1 MDKASS
7 SVALVKRTRSI
18 RARLLSIALVWA
30 VALALGG
37 GWALSYAFRT
47 TAERA
52 FDARLTSLLFVV
64 VGLVE
69 LDERG
74 ELRVERGIG
83 DPQFERVYS
92 GWYWLVR
99 DEEGVKLRSRS
110 LWDLSFTVPT
120 LSVSAN
126 PTLWSERDPLGRPI
140 RIAAQSVVLSGAT
153 RPVTFAVTGDLE
165 ALHEETR
172 RFDWVLRIA
181 LAALGLGLVLAVF
194 LQARYGLRPLQE
206 VAHQV
211 ERVRKREAQRLEE
224 SGTRELD
231 MLIEEINSLIEH
243 NRRLVERA
251 RASAGDLAHALKTP
265 LAIMQ
270 SATTQDSPL
279 AREQREQIAAMER
292 IITRHLARASAAGPG
307 NHPPVP
313 IASIVSQLIRGL
325 NRIHAERGLNVES
338 RVAEDLSY
346 AADRQDLEEMIGNL
360 IENAYKWARH
370 KIVVGAHRTEN
381 RLVLAV
387 EDDGPGIPE
396 TRAELATER
405 GTRLDESAPGSGLG
419 LSIVRDLA
427 EIHGGTVKLEPSP
440 LGGLRAELQLPT

>member
-64 VGLVE
+64 VGLAE

-110 LWDLSFTVPT
+110 LWDLSFAVPA
-120 LSVSAN
+120 LPVSAN
-126 PTLWSERDPLGRPI
+126 PTLWTERDPLGRPI
-140 RIAAQSVVLSGAT
+140 RIAAQAVVLPGAT
-153 RPVTFAVTGDLE
+153 RPVTFAVTGDLQT
-165 ALHEETR
+165 LHEETR

-206 VAHQV
+206 VARQV

-231 MLIEEINSLIEH
+231 LLIEEINSLIEH
-243 NRRLVERA
+243 NRRL
-251 RASAGDLAHALKTP
+251 T
-265 LAIMQ
+265 Q
-270 SATTQDSPL
+270 SAT
-279 AREQREQIAAMER
+279 
-292 IITRHLARASAAGPG
+292 
-307 NHPPVP
+307 
-313 IASIVSQLIRGL
+313 
-325 NRIHAERGLNVES
+325 AEC
-338 RVAEDLSY
+338 
-346 AADRQDLEEMIGNL
+346 
-360 IENAYKWARH
+360 
-370 KIVVGAHRTEN
+370 
-381 RLVLAV
+381 
-387 EDDGPGIPE
+387 
-396 TRAELATER
+396 
-405 GTRLDESAPGSGLG
+405 GSGAG
-419 LSIVRDLA
+419 
-427 EIHGGTVKLEPSP
+427 
-440 LGGLRAELQLPT
+440 